1 MNKKNQTQIKKIGQ
15 MLEKIVHRKEI
26 LMARSLWKD
35 SQLTYNPRNAH
46 WKQGTILLML
56 LVKMKY
62 FNKF

>member
-1 MNKKNQTQIKKIGQ
+1 

-35 SQLTYNPRNAH
+35 SQLTYNPRNAN